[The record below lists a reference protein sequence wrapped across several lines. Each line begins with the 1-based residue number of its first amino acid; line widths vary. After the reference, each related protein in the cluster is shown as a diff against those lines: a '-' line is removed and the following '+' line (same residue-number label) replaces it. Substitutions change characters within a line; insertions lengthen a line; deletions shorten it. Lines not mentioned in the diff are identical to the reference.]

1 MSVGSGSWLSQLAG
15 QSLEGTGSQYADH
28 AKNNLSMS
36 MNVCVHLDTYA
47 KMAGS
52 FLSPPYHQE
61 CSSAAIEHT
70 CLSNPKECS
79 RGQAKQHF
87 QELSR

>member
-36 MNVCVHLDTYA
+36 MNVCVHLDT
-47 KMAGS
+47 
-52 FLSPPYHQE
+52 
-61 CSSAAIEHT
+61 
-70 CLSNPKECS
+70 
-79 RGQAKQHF
+79 
-87 QELSR
+87 